1 MIMKKAAI
9 MCRVSSDEQAKGYS
23 LDDQLER
30 LQRYC
35 EKESIEIV
43 YTFKEDH
50 SAKSFDR
57 PAWKQWME
65 YAKRNHKELD
75 LILFTTWDRFARD
88 IAGAYSVMDE
98 LTKKYKIQPQAIEQK
113 IDFSVPET
121 KAMLAL
127 YLAMPEID
135 NDRRS
140 IKIKGGIRQAYKQ
153 GMYIRV
159 APYGYKNTRDEQ
171 NKPIIVPHEINA
183 PLIRYAFEAYANGVT
198 QSEIRHVLLSKGLR
212 ISKSN
217 FCEIL
222 RRVVYIGKIV
232 VPANDEEPMQIVEG
246 VHSGL
251 VSEELFFKVQYMLND
266 KAKIK
271 KGARFKLQR
280 PELPMRGHLI
290 CTKCEELLTGSGS
303 RGKLGKRYFYYHC
316 NHCAKERYRA
326 DLIHSVFDD
335 VLKSFTSTMDA
346 KKLYKLMVNQLLVSN
361 GKNQKAN
368 NRNAKVKMNKLKERL
383 ENLQDLLVDGT
394 VSASDYKKMRA
405 RYESELYE
413 LKQQNRSIKV
423 NQANYENFI
432 KSGLSFLEN
441 LVNTYHTAS
450 VSLKNK
456 ILGSIFNNKLSFD
469 GKNCRTPELNQAVL
483 LIFNIGG
490 GSRGSKKEQARQKT
504 CLFGGVEPEGFEP
517 SSKRRI
523 NKLSTCLFLD
533 SFSIAA
539 TSKNTQNSNLSSNV
553 FILATKWD
561 KAYSKILNS
570 RFPRLM
576 DRG

>member
-35 EKESIEIV
+35 EKENIEIV
-43 YTFKEDH
+43 YSFKEDY
-50 SAKSFDR
+50 SAKSFNR
-57 PAWKQWME
+57 PAWKEWME
-65 YAKRNHKELD
+65 YVKRNHKDLD
-75 LILFTTWDRFARD
+75 LLLFTTWDRFARD
-88 IAGAYSVMDE
+88 IAGAYTVMDE

-153 GMYIRV
+153 GRYIRV

-171 NKPIIVPHEINA
+171 NKPIIVPHEVNA
-183 PLIRYAFEAYANGVT
+183 PLIQYAFDAYSNGVT
-198 QSEIRHVLLSKGLR
+198 QAEILHVLKSKGLR

-246 VHSGL
+246 IHSGL
-251 VSEELFFKVQYMLND
+251 VTEELFYKVQYMLSD

-271 KGARFKLQR
+271 KGAKFKQLR
-280 PELPMRGHLI
+280 PELPLRGHLT
-290 CTKCEELLTGSGS
+290 CTKCGEFLTGSAS
-303 RGKLGKRYFYYHC
+303 RGKMGKRYFYYHC
-316 NHCAKERYRA
+316 NHCRKERYRT
-326 DLIHSVFDD
+326 DLIHSVFDN
-335 VLKSFTSTMDA
+335 VLKSFSSTVDA
-346 KKLYKLMVNQLLVSN
+346 KKLYELMVKQLLVSN
-361 GKNQKAN
+361 GNTHKSN
-368 NRNAKVKMNKLKERL
+368 NSNAKVKIGKLKERL

-394 VSASDYKKMRA
+394 VSSSDYKKMKS
-405 RYESELYE
+405 RYENELYE
-413 LKQQNRSIKV
+413 LKDKNTSIKV
-423 NQANYENFI
+423 NQTNYKGFI
-432 KSGLSFLEN
+432 KSGISLLEN
-441 LVNTYHTAS
+441 LVKTYDTAS
-450 VSLKNK
+450 IRLKNR
-456 ILGSIFNNKLSFD
+456 LLSSIFKNKLSFD

-483 LIFNIGG
+483 LIFNIDGLYR
-490 GSRGSKKEQARQKT
+490 SSKKEQARQKT
-504 CLFGGVEPEGFEP
+504 CLFGGVESEGFEP

-523 NKLSTCLFLD
+523 
-533 SFSIAA
+533 I
-539 TSKNTQNSNLSSNV
+539 
-553 FILATKWD
+553 
-561 KAYSKILNS
+561 
-570 RFPRLM
+570 
-576 DRG
+576 